1 MSPWRTVTRGLRVLT
16 HREAADRDA
25 TDEVSHYV
33 ELATAAHMAR
43 GLSPDAARRAAEL
56 EIGNSTV
63 AREEVR
69 AFGWENAVDTF
80 VGDVRFALRRLRTNP
95 GFTAVGAITLSLG
108 IGATTAV
115 FSAVNPILLQP
126 LPYPHAD
133 QLVALSDRRDDGSPS
148 APTLGT
154 YIELR
159 ARSRAFSALAAS
171 DKWLPS
177 LTKTSEPERL
187 VGQQVSANYFRTLGV
202 SPVTGRDFI
211 DTDDEAGASNVAIL
225 SDRLVQRR
233 FGGDRSIV
241 GRRIQLDDDE
251 YLVIGIMPRG
261 YANVVAP
268 FTDVWSPL
276 RTRAIRALNAGS
288 GQANFNTRSWGHHY
302 LIVGRLAPNVTADRA
317 AREIESIGRASVPE
331 FPRPRWADMSKGLL
345 VHSLKDEVTG
355 DTKPALFAIVGA
367 VLLLLVIACVNV
379 TNLLVARSAQ
389 RRGEF
394 AMRAALGA
402 ARGRLVRQLLTESLV
417 LALFGGVIGLAVAQV
432 GVRALVALSPPGL
445 PRVDVIGLNGP
456 VFAFAFA
463 ATAII
468 GTVVGLVPAL
478 GAGRADLRAGSQA
491 ASRGLA
497 GGRATARGVLVVA
510 EVALALVLLVSAGLL
525 MRSLERLFGVSP
537 GFNSSHLL
545 TMRVI
550 EAGPAYHAD
559 SARGAFFDQ
568 ALDAVKHVPGVTAA
582 AFTSQLPLSDDLDGY
597 GYEFQARPT
606 VKPGEDGSALRYA
619 ISSGYFA
626 AMGIPL
632 KRGRLFDDGD
642 IAQGRNFELR
652 RAQHPSGESVVI
664 SESLARRAFGDGN
677 PIGQRVRFGP
687 EAGSSR
693 EWDIIVGVVGDVKQQ
708 SLAVAET
715 DAFYVLADQWW
726 WSDDVRSLVVRTT
739 RDAASLAPDVKR
751 AIWSVDANQ
760 PIQKVAS
767 MDALISASASQ
778 RRFAFIVIEAFAVA
792 ALLLAAVGLY
802 GVISGGVAERVRE
815 IGIRT
820 ALGATSANIV
830 RQVVGRG
837 MMLVVAGVTIGI
849 AGAIAASRLLESLLF
864 GVSRV
869 DPLTYVGVALLLGG
883 VAVVASWA
891 PARRASR
898 IDPSITLRSD

>member
-1 MSPWRTVTRGLRVLT
+1 MSLWRTVARGLRVLA
-16 HREAADRDA
+16 HRDVADRDA
-25 TDEVSHYV
+25 TDEVAHYV
-33 ELATAAHMAR
+33 ELATAAHVAR

-69 AFGWENAVDTF
+69 GVGWENAVDTF
-80 VGDVRFALRRLRTNP
+80 LGDLRFALRRLRTNP
-95 GFTAVGAITLSLG
+95 GFTAVGVLTLSLG

-126 LPYPHAD
+126 LPYPHAE
-133 QLVALSDRRDDGSPS
+133 QLVTLSDLRTDGSPNPS
-148 APTLGT
+148 TFGT
-154 YIELR
+154 YAELR
-159 ARSRAFSALAAS
+159 VRSRGFSALAVA

-187 VGQQVSANYFRTLGV
+187 VGQRVSASYFHTLGV
-202 SPVTGRDFI
+202 APAMGRDFL
-211 DTDDEAGASNVAIL
+211 DADDQVGGPNVAIF

-233 FGGDRSIV
+233 FGGDQSIV
-241 GRRIQLDDDE
+241 GRRVQVDDDE
-251 YLVIGIMPRG
+251 YLVIGVMPRG
-261 YANVVAP
+261 YVNAIAP
-268 FTDVWSPL
+268 FTDIWAPMQA
-276 RTRAIRALNAGS
+276 RAN
-288 GQANFNTRSWGHHY
+288 ANFNSREWGHHY
-302 LIVGRLAPNVTADRA
+302 QVIGRLASNVTAERA
-317 AREIESIGRASVPE
+317 SREIESIGRTPVPQ
-331 FPRPRWADMSKGLL
+331 FPRPLWADMSNGLI

-355 DTKPALFAIVGA
+355 ETKPALFAIVGA
-367 VLLLLVIACVNV
+367 VLLLLTIACVNV

-402 ARGRLVRQLLTESLV
+402 GRGRLVRQLLTESVV
-417 LALFGGVIGLAVAQV
+417 LALLGGALGLGVALV

-445 PRVDVIGLNGP
+445 PRVEAIALNGP
-456 VFAFAFA
+456 VFVFAFG
-463 ATAII
+463 ATLVI
-468 GTVVGLVPAL
+468 GVIVGLVPAL
-478 GAGRADLRAGSQA
+478 GAGRADLRAGTHVV
-491 ASRGLA
+491 SRGLA
-497 GGRATARGVLVVA
+497 GGRSAARATLVVT

-550 EAGPAYHAD
+550 EAGRAYHSD
-559 SARGAFFDQ
+559 SARGTFYEQ
-568 ALDAVKHVPGVTAA
+568 ALEVVKHVPGVTAA

-606 VKPGEDGSALRYA
+606 AKAGEDGSALRYA
-619 ISSGYFA
+619 ISPGYFA

-632 KRGRLFDDGD
+632 RRGRLFDDGD
-642 IAQGRNFELR
+642 IAQGRNFE
-652 RAQHPSGESVVI
+652 RAVRHADGSESIVI
-664 SESLARRAFGDGN
+664 SESLARRIFGDQN
-677 PIGQRVRFGP
+677 PIGARVRFGP
-687 EAGSSR
+687 ETGSSR
-693 EWDIIVGVVGDVKQQ
+693 GWDIVVGVVGDVKQQ
-708 SLAVAET
+708 SLAFAET

-739 RDAASLAPDVKR
+739 RDAASLAPEVKR

-760 PIQKVAS
+760 PIQKIAT

-778 RRFAFIVIEAFAVA
+778 RRFAFIVIESFAVA

-802 GVISGGVAERVRE
+802 GVISGGVTERVRE

-837 MMLVVAGVTIGI
+837 MLLVVAGVTIGVG
-849 AGAIAASRLLESLLF
+849 GAVAASRLLESLLF

-869 DPLTYVGVALLLGG
+869 DPLTYFGVALLLGG
-883 VAVVASWA
+883 VAVLASWA

-898 IDPSITLRSD
+898 IDPSITLRSE

>member
-1 MSPWRTVTRGLRVLT
+1 MSLWKTVASGLRVLA
-16 HREAADRDA
+16 HRDAADRDA
-25 TDEVSHYV
+25 TDEVAHYV
-33 ELATAAHMAR
+33 ELATAAHVAR

-63 AREEVR
+63 TREEVR
-69 AFGWENAVDTF
+69 AVGWENAVDTF
-80 VGDVRFALRRLRTNP
+80 LGDVRFALRRLRTNP
-95 GFTAVGAITLSLG
+95 GFTAVGVITLSLG

-126 LPYPHAD
+126 LPYPHAE
-133 QLVALSDRRDDGSPS
+133 QLVTLSDLRTDGSPNPS
-148 APTLGT
+148 TFGT
-154 YIELR
+154 YAELR
-159 ARSRAFSALAAS
+159 VRSRAFSALAVA

-187 VGQQVSANYFRTLGV
+187 VGQRVSASYFHTLGV
-202 SPVTGRDFI
+202 APAAGRDFL
-211 DTDDEAGASNVAIL
+211 DGDDQVGGPNVAIL

-233 FGGDRSIV
+233 FGGDQSIV
-241 GRRIQLDDDE
+241 GRRVQVEDDE
-251 YLVIGIMPRG
+251 YLVIGVMPRG
-261 YANVVAP
+261 YVNVITPLTDIWAP
-268 FTDVWSPL
+268 MQA
-276 RTRAIRALNAGS
+276 RATAS
-288 GQANFNTRSWGHHY
+288 FNSREWGHHY
-302 LIVGRLAPNVTADRA
+302 QIVGRLAPSVTAERA
-317 AREIESIGRASVPE
+317 ASEIESIGRSPVPQ
-331 FPRPRWADMSKGLL
+331 FPRPLWADMSKGLL
-345 VHSLKDEVTG
+345 VRSLKDEVTG
-355 DTKPALFAIVGA
+355 ETKPALFAIVGA
-367 VLLLLVIACVNV
+367 VLLLLAIACVNV

-402 ARGRLVRQLLTESLV
+402 GRGRLLRQLLTESLV
-417 LALFGGVIGLAVAQV
+417 LALLGGALGLGVALV

-445 PRVDVIGLNGP
+445 PRVEAIALNGP
-456 VFAFAFA
+456 VFVFAFA
-463 ATAII
+463 ATLVI
-468 GTVVGLVPAL
+468 GVIVGLVPAL
-478 GAGRADLRAGSQA
+478 GAGRADLRAGTHA

-497 GGRATARGVLVVA
+497 GGRSAARATLVVT

-525 MRSLERLFGVSP
+525 MRSLARLFGVSP
-537 GFNSSHLL
+537 GFTSSQLL

-550 EAGPAYHAD
+550 EAGRVYRSD
-559 SARGAFFDQ
+559 SARGTFFEQ

-606 VKPGEDGSALRYA
+606 AKAGEDGSALRYA
-619 ISSGYFA
+619 ISPGYFA

-632 KRGRLFDDGD
+632 RRGRLFDDGD
-642 IAQGRNFELR
+642 IAQGRNFER
-652 RAQHPSGESVVI
+652 TARHADGSESVVI
-664 SESLARRAFGDGN
+664 SESLARRIFGDQN
-677 PIGQRVRFGP
+677 PIGARARFGP
-687 EAGSSR
+687 ETGSSR
-693 EWDIIVGVVGDVKQQ
+693 GWDIVVGVVGDVKQQ
-708 SLAVAET
+708 SLAFAET

-739 RDAASLAPDVKR
+739 RDAATLAPEVKR

-760 PIQKVAS
+760 PIQKIAT

-778 RRFAFIVIEAFAVA
+778 RRFAFIVIESFAVA

-802 GVISGGVAERVRE
+802 GVISGGVTERVRE

-837 MMLVVAGVTIGI
+837 MLLVVAGVTIGLG
-849 AGAIAASRLLESLLF
+849 GAVAASRLLESLLF

-883 VAVVASWA
+883 VAVLASWA

-898 IDPSITLRSD
+898 IDPSITLRSE